1 MKKIIVL
8 TILSIFSLNLI
19 LIKPVFANSGE
30 TVISNIKIGPLHE
43 GYVQISWQTNRPAN
57 SHLLFGPSPDNLP
70 FFVGGL
76 ENKRAHSADLTG
88 LQKGKS
94 YYFKIIA
101 LGDNGSRAES
111 FINYVDTKNM
121 PASYQS
127 LNLTIDKQQAIH
139 NAAALFV
146 TTQQAVNLE
155 MRYGTDISNLDKI
168 WRQAGSRLNHQIIVR
183 NLHPDTRYY
192 YKMTI
197 RDKDGNLSEH
207 TGDFKTINHTYH
219 DVIKINNLM
228 PESKGQT
235 PFMPEKAF
243 ISFETN
249 VIATAEIFYGL
260 SPDKLNSRLVAT
272 AKPGDTKHQA
282 ILEKLQPNTTY
293 YYQIRLKS
301 DLNRKNLQ
309 SQIYSLQTA
318 PLNNDYLGLYYHDGD
333 LVTYKSRTY
342 LLFNDNKFPIYDNET
357 IKSLEVAPKTI
368 AAQHFNYYE
377 ENGAYW
383 GAFHDGQVVKEEKGN
398 TVYLI
403 DGQYKRP
410 IANWQVFTYLNYQA
424 QDIVIATRGQLSKYK
439 NGSLIT
445 HSQEMTG
452 KNKVHITYNNRL
464 VKASHEATVYLV
476 ANGKKLPFIDQSA
489 FIKHGFNFSQVK
501 TISENDLN
509 SLPVGLPII

>member
-1 MKKIIVL
+1 MKKIIIIG
-8 TILSIFSLNLI
+8 ILSIFSLNFI
-19 LIKPVFANSGE
+19 FIRPVFANSSE
-30 TVISNIKIGPLHE
+30 TVISNIKIGPLQE

-57 SHLLFGPSPDNLP
+57 SHLLFGSSPDNLP

-76 ENKRAHSADLTG
+76 DNKRAHNADLTG

-111 FINYVDTKNM
+111 FINYIDTKNM
-121 PASYQS
+121 PAYYQS
-127 LNLTIDKQQAIH
+127 LDLTIDKQQAIH
-139 NAAALFV
+139 NAVALFI

-155 MRYGTDISNLDKI
+155 MRYGTDINNLDRT
-168 WRQAGSRLNHQIIVR
+168 WRQAGSRLNHQIIIR
-183 NLHPDTRYY
+183 NLNPDTRYH
-192 YKMTI
+192 YKIII

-207 TGDFKTINHTYH
+207 TGSFKTINHTYH

-249 VIATAEIFYGL
+249 VLATAEIIYGL
-260 SPDKLNSRLVAT
+260 SPDKLNNKMVAT
-272 AKPGDTKHQA
+272 AKPGDIKHQA
-282 ILEKLQPNTTY
+282 ILEKLQPNTIY

-301 DLNRKNLQ
+301 DLNKKSLQ

-333 LVTYKSRTY
+333 LITYKSRTY

-357 IKSLEVAPKTI
+357 IKALEATPKTI

-377 ENGAYW
+377 ENDAYW
-383 GAFHDGQVVKEEKGN
+383 GAFYDGQVVKEERGN

-410 IANWQVFTYLNYQA
+410 IVNWQVFTYLNYQA
-424 QDIVIATRGQLSKYK
+424 KDIVIAKRGQLSKYK
-439 NGSLIT
+439 NGPLIT
-445 HSQEMTG
+445 HSQEITG
-452 KNKVHITYNNRL
+452 KNKLTISYNNRL
-464 VKASHEATVYLV
+464 VKSNNGAAVYLV
-476 ANGKKLPFIDQSA
+476 ANGKKLPFIDQIA
-489 FIKHGFNFSQVK
+489 FIKHGFNFSQIK
-501 TISENDLN
+501 IISENDLN
-509 SLPVGLPII
+509 SLPTGLPII